1 MNKILVTGANGMLG
15 KSVTKSLDSS
25 NFEVISI
32 TRNEVDLTDSVA
44 TKKILEKYSPD
55 AIIHCAALVGGIQA
69 NISGGGKFLLQ
80 NLAIDNSILISAK
93 ELEIRDLV
101 YIGSS
106 CMYPANRDSA
116 LTEDQIL
123 TGPLEKTNENY
134 ALAKII
140 GSRMVEAIAQE
151 FHLNWRTFIAS
162 NLYGPHDHF
171 GSDKSHLLSAIITKA
186 VEAKKSNGKIEMWG
200 DGKPRREFT
209 YVEDF
214 SDWIAFSMDKLE
226 KLPQNLNVGIGTDH
240 SVHEFYSLALKAIDF
255 QTEIIPN
262 LDKPNG
268 NMRKLMDS
276 SKARIFGWNPKTS
289 IEQGISETINW
300 YLSNIVSQ

>member
-1 MNKILVTGANGMLG
+1 MNKVLVTGANGMLG
-15 KSVTKSLDSS
+15 KSVTKSLLEF
-25 NFEVISI
+25 NFEVIAI
-32 TRNEVDLTDSVA
+32 TRKEVDLTSSIE
-44 TKKILEKYSPD
+44 TRKILEKHTPD
-55 AIIHCAALVGGIQA
+55 TIVHCAALVGGIQA

-93 ELEIRDLV
+93 ELGIRDLI

-140 GSRMVEAIAQE
+140 GSRMVEAIAE
-151 FHLNWRTFIAS
+151 EHNLNWRTFIAS
-162 NLYGPHDHF
+162 NLYGPYDHF

-186 VEAKKSNGKIEMWG
+186 IDAKKSKSKIEMWG

-214 SDWIAFSMDKLE
+214 SDWIATSINKLAT
-226 KLPQNLNVGIGTDH
+226 LPQNLNLGIGTDH
-240 SVHEFYSLALKAIDF
+240 TVHDYYMMVLKAIDY
-255 QTEIIPN
+255 QTEVVLN
-262 LDKPNG
+262 LDKPSG

-276 SKARIFGWNPKTS
+276 SKARAAGWNPKTS
-289 IEQGISETINW
+289 IEEGISKTITW
-300 YLSNIVSQ
+300 YLSNMVSQ

>member
-1 MNKILVTGANGMLG
+1 MKRVLVTGANGMLG
-15 KSVTKSLDSS
+15 RSVTNSLIKS
-25 NFEVISI
+25 NYEVIAI
-32 TRNEVDLTDSVA
+32 TRKEVDLTDAVA
-44 TKKILEKYSPD
+44 TKKIIEKYSPD
-55 AIIHCAALVGGIQA
+55 SIVHCAALVGGIQA

-80 NLAIDNSILISAK
+80 NLDIDNSLLTSAK
-93 ELEIRDLV
+93 ELEIKDLV

-116 LTEDQIL
+116 LTEDQML

-140 GSRMVEAIAQE
+140 GSRKVEAIASE
-151 FHLNWRTFIAS
+151 FDLNWRTFIAS
-162 NLYGPHDHF
+162 NLYGPYDHF
-171 GSDKSHLLSAIITKA
+171 GSNKSHLLSAIIAKA
-186 VEAKKSNGKIEMWG
+186 IDAKKIRGNIEMWG

-214 SDWIAFSMDKLE
+214 SDWIANSINRLAT
-226 KLPQNLNVGIGTDH
+226 LPQNLNLGIGTDH
-240 SVHEFYSLALKAIDF
+240 TVHEFYSMVLEAIDY
-255 QTEIIPN
+255 QTEVIPN

-276 SKARIFGWNPKTS
+276 SKARAAGWNPKTS
-289 IEQGISETINW
+289 IKEGISETINW
-300 YLSNIVSQ
+300 YLSNMVNQ

>member
-1 MNKILVTGANGMLG
+1 MLG
-15 KSVTKSLDSS
+15 RSVTSSLTKS
-25 NFEVISI
+25 NYEVIGL
-32 TRNEVDLTDSVA
+32 TRKEADLTDPIA
-44 TKKILEKYSPD
+44 TKKIVEKHAPD
-55 AIIHCAALVGGIQA
+55 SIVHCAALVGGIQA
-69 NISGGGKFLLQ
+69 NILGGGKFLLQ
-80 NLAIDNSILISAK
+80 NLAIDNSLLTSAK
-93 ELEIRDLV
+93 ELEINDLV

-116 LTEDQIL
+116 LAEDQIL

-140 GSRMVEAIAQE
+140 GSRMVESIAKEHQL
-151 FHLNWRTFIAS
+151 HWRTFIAS
-162 NLYGPHDHF
+162 NLYGPNDHF

-186 VEAKKSNGKIEMWG
+186 IDAKKNKSKIEMWG

-214 SDWIAFSMDKLE
+214 SDWIATSINKLAT
-226 KLPQNLNVGIGTDH
+226 LPQNLNLGIGTDH
-240 SVHEFYSLALKAIDF
+240 TVHEFYSMVLNAIDY
-255 QTEIIPN
+255 QTEVIPN

-276 SKARIFGWNPKTS
+276 SKARAAGWNPKTS
-289 IEQGISETINW
+289 IEEGILETINW
-300 YLSNIVSQ
+300 YRSNMVNQ

>member
-1 MNKILVTGANGMLG
+1 MKRVLVTGANGMLG
-15 KSVTKSLDSS
+15 RSVTNSLTKS
-25 NFEVISI
+25 NFEVIGI
-32 TRNEVDLTDSVA
+32 TRKEVDLTDPIA
-44 TKKILEKYSPD
+44 TKKIVEKHAPD
-55 AIIHCAALVGGIQA
+55 SIVHCAALVGGIQA
-69 NISGGGKFLLQ
+69 NILGGGKFLLQ
-80 NLAIDNSILISAK
+80 NLAIDSSLLTAAK
-93 ELEIRDLV
+93 ELEVKDLV

-140 GSRMVEAIAQE
+140 GSRMVEAIASE
-151 FHLNWRTFIAS
+151 FDLNWRTFIAS
-162 NLYGPHDHF
+162 NLYGPYDHF

-186 VEAKKSNGKIEMWG
+186 INAKNVKGKIEMWG

-214 SDWIAFSMDKLE
+214 SDWIAISINKLAT
-226 KLPQNLNVGIGTDH
+226 LPQNLNLGIGTDH
-240 SVHEFYSLALKAIDF
+240 TVHEFYSMVLKAIDY
-255 QTEIIPN
+255 QTETIPN

-276 SKARIFGWNPKTS
+276 SKARAAGWNPKTS
-289 IEQGISETINW
+289 IEEGILETINW
-300 YLSNIVSQ
+300 YLSNKVNQ

>member
-1 MNKILVTGANGMLG
+1 MNKILITGANGMLG
-15 KSVTKSLDSS
+15 KSVTKSLNNS

-32 TRNEVDLTDSVA
+32 SRNEVDLTDSVT
-44 TKKILEKYSPD
+44 TKKIFEKYSPD

-69 NISGGGKFLLQ
+69 NISGGGEFLLQ
-80 NLAIDNSILISAK
+80 NLAIDNSVLISAK

-151 FHLNWRTFIAS
+151 FKFNWRTFIAS

-186 VEAKKSNGKIEMWG
+186 VEAKKIKGKIEMWG

-214 SDWIAFSMDKLE
+214 SDWIAFSIDKLE

-240 SVHEFYSLALKAIDF
+240 TVQEFYSMVLNAIDF
-255 QTEIIPN
+255 QTEIVPDLN
-262 LDKPNG
+262 KPNG
-268 NMRKLMDS
+268 NIRKLMDS
-276 SKARIFGWNPKTS
+276 SKARSFGWNPKTS
-289 IEQGISETINW
+289 IEEGISKTINW
-300 YLSNIVSQ
+300 YLSNIVTQ

>member
-1 MNKILVTGANGMLG
+1 MNKVLVTGANGMLG
-15 KSVTKSLDSS
+15 KSVTKSLLES
-25 NFEVISI
+25 NFEVIAI
-32 TRNEVDLTDSVA
+32 TRKEVDLTSSIE
-44 TKKILEKYSPD
+44 TRKILEKHSPD
-55 AIIHCAALVGGIQA
+55 TIVHCAALVGGIQA

-80 NLAIDNSILISAK
+80 NLAIDNSVLISAK
-93 ELEIRDLV
+93 ELGIRDLI

-106 CMYPANRDSA
+106 CMYPANRNLA

-140 GSRMVEAIAQE
+140 GSRMVEAIAAE
-151 FHLNWRTFIAS
+151 YKLNWRTFIAS
-162 NLYGPHDHF
+162 NLYGPYDHF

-186 VEAKKSNGKIEMWG
+186 IEAKKSQSKIEMWG

-209 YVEDF
+209 FVEDF
-214 SDWIAFSMDKLE
+214 SDWIAISINKLAT
-226 KLPQNLNVGIGTDH
+226 LPQNLNLGVGIDH
-240 SVHEFYSLALKAIDF
+240 TVQEFYSMVLKAIDY
-255 QTEIIPN
+255 QTEIVPN

-276 SKARIFGWNPKTS
+276 SKARVAGWNPKTS
-289 IEQGISETINW
+289 IEEGISKTVNW
-300 YLSNIVSQ
+300 YLSNTINQ

>member
-1 MNKILVTGANGMLG
+1 MKRVLVTGANGMLG
-15 KSVTKSLDSS
+15 RAVTNSLTKS
-25 NFEVISI
+25 NYEVIGL
-32 TRNEVDLTDSVA
+32 TRKEVDLTDSIA
-44 TKKILEKYSPD
+44 TKKIVEKLAPD
-55 AIIHCAALVGGIQA
+55 SIVHCAALVGGIQA
-69 NISGGGKFLLQ
+69 NILGGGKFLLQ
-80 NLAIDNSILISAK
+80 NLAIDSSLLTAAK
-93 ELEIRDLV
+93 ELEIKDLV

-140 GSRMVEAIAQE
+140 GSRMVESIATEHQL
-151 FHLNWRTFIAS
+151 HWRTFIAS
-162 NLYGPHDHF
+162 NLYGPNDHF

-186 VEAKKSNGKIEMWG
+186 IDAKKNKCKIEMWG

-214 SDWIAFSMDKLE
+214 SDWIATSVNKLAT
-226 KLPQNLNVGIGTDH
+226 LPQNLNIGSGTDCT
-240 SVHEFYSLALKAIDF
+240 VHEFYSMVLKAIDY
-255 QTEIIPN
+255 QTEVIPN

-276 SKARIFGWNPKTS
+276 SKARAAGWNPKTS
-289 IEQGISETINW
+289 IEEGISQTINW
-300 YLSNIVSQ
+300 YLSNMVDQ

>member
-1 MNKILVTGANGMLG
+1 MKRVLVTGANGMLG
-15 KSVTKSLDSS
+15 RSVTNSLTKS
-25 NFEVISI
+25 NFEVIGI
-32 TRNEVDLTDSVA
+32 TRKEVDLTYPIA
-44 TKKILEKYSPD
+44 TKKIVVKHAPD
-55 AIIHCAALVGGIQA
+55 SIVHCAALVGGIQA
-69 NISGGGKFLLQ
+69 NILGGGKFLLQ
-80 NLAIDNSILISAK
+80 NLAIDSSLLTAAK
-93 ELEIRDLV
+93 ELEVKDLV

-140 GSRMVEAIAQE
+140 GSRMVEAIASE
-151 FHLNWRTFIAS
+151 FDLNWRTFIAS
-162 NLYGPHDHF
+162 NLYGPYDHF

-186 VEAKKSNGKIEMWG
+186 IDAKNVKGKIEMWG

-214 SDWIAFSMDKLE
+214 SDWIAISINKLAT
-226 KLPQNLNVGIGTDH
+226 LPQNLNLGIGTDH
-240 SVHEFYSLALKAIDF
+240 TVHEFYSMVLKAIDY
-255 QTEIIPN
+255 QTETIPN

-276 SKARIFGWNPKTS
+276 SKARAAGWNPKTS
-289 IEQGISETINW
+289 IEVGISETINW
-300 YLSNIVSQ
+300 YLSNKINQ

>member
-15 KSVTKSLDSS
+15 KSVTKSLNNS
-25 NFEVISI
+25 NLDVIAI
-32 TRNEVDLTDSVA
+32 TRNEVDLTDPIA
-44 TKKILEKYSPD
+44 TTKLLEKYNPD

-80 NLAIDNSILISAK
+80 NLAIDNSVLISAK

-140 GSRMVEAIAQE
+140 GSRMVESIAQE
-151 FHLNWRTFIAS
+151 FKLNWRTFIAS

-186 VEAKKSNGKIEMWG
+186 VEAKKSKGKIEMWG

-214 SDWIAFSMDKLE
+214 SDWIAFSMDKLD

-240 SVHEFYSLALKAIDF
+240 TVQEFYSLVLKAIDF

-276 SKARIFGWNPKTS
+276 SKARTFGWNPKTS
-289 IEQGISETINW
+289 IEEGISKTINW

>member
-1 MNKILVTGANGMLG
+1 
-15 KSVTKSLDSS
+15 
-25 NFEVISI
+25 
-32 TRNEVDLTDSVA
+32 
-44 TKKILEKYSPD
+44 
-55 AIIHCAALVGGIQA
+55 
-69 NISGGGKFLLQ
+69 
-80 NLAIDNSILISAK
+80 
-93 ELEIRDLV
+93 
-101 YIGSS
+101 
-106 CMYPANRDSA
+106 MYPANRDSA

-140 GSRMVEAIAQE
+140 GSRMVEVIAQE
-151 FHLNWRTFIAS
+151 FLVNWRTFIAS

-186 VEAKKSNGKIEMWG
+186 IKAKNENSKIEMWG

-226 KLPQNLNVGIGTDH
+226 KLPQNLNLGLGTDH
-240 SVHEFYSLALKAIDF
+240 TVQEFYSMVLDAIEY
-255 QTEIIPN
+255 QTEIISNPN
-262 LDKPNG
+262 KPSG

-276 SKARIFGWNPKTS
+276 KKAREYGWNPKTS
-289 IEQGISETINW
+289 IEEGISKTITW
-300 YLSNIVSQ
+300 YLSNMVGS